1 MKIMKKT
8 VALILAIVMALC
20 LCACGNTNKPAESTD
35 PNASSQPSGE
45 SSDKPLIGLS
55 MHNQTET
62 WAVQFKDSFVEA
74 AEAAG
79 YEVTYTDANADAS
92 NQVSQ
97 IEDMVAMGIKALVVL
112 PADYTALGNALKT
125 AQEAGI
131 PIINTDSKVAEAD
144 QQYVSCFVTA
154 DCYGGGYTCG
164 EYLAKVL
171 PENATIGTLN
181 YPQLSVIAERF
192 TGLADALAKAERDDV
207 KIIEKD
213 VTDLSAIASYTEDML
228 MANPEITG
236 FVCLNDNTAL
246 SCYSACTQLGK
257 KDCIIIGFD
266 GSPAG
271 KQSISAKE
279 MTGSMVYSPIDL
291 AKTSVSAADAII
303 KGKSFE
309 KETKVDMWMI
319 NRDNIS
325 DQNLENWS

>member
-1 MKIMKKT
+1 MKKIIT
-8 VALILAIVMALC
+8 IILTIIMTIS
-20 LCACGNTNKPAESTD
+20 LCACGNSGKATGTTASEGNSEPSTD
-35 PNASSQPSGE
+35 PTE
-45 SSDKPLIGLS
+45 TDKPLIGLA

-79 YEVTYTDANADAS
+79 YEVTVTDANANAS
-92 NQVSQ
+92 SQVSQ
-97 IEDMVAMGIKALVVL
+97 IEDMVAMGVKALVVL
-112 PADYTALGNALKT
+112 PADYTALGNALK
-125 AQEAGI
+125 AAKEAGI
-131 PIINTDSKVAEAD
+131 YVVNADSKVAEAD
-144 QQYVSCFVTA
+144 QQYVDCFITA

-164 EYLAKVL
+164 EYLAEAL
-171 PENATIGTLN
+171 PQNATIGTLN

-192 TGLADALAKAERDDV
+192 VGLADALKDKGRTDV

-246 SCYSACTQLGK
+246 SCYGACKQLDH
-257 KDCIIIGFD
+257 KDAIVIGFD

-271 KQSISAKE
+271 KQSIAANE

-291 AKTSVSAADAII
+291 AKASASAVDAILT
-303 KGKSFE
+303 GKTFE
-309 KETKVDMWMI
+309 KETKINMKMI

-325 DQNLENWS
+325 QEDLKNWS